1 MCCFLTVLILLG
13 PRMAILVWWLLEP
26 LRWQVA
32 FPDNWVLGLLGWLFL
47 PWTTLAYALV
57 APDGIMGF
65 DYILLAFAFI
75 VDIGSYGGGGYGNR
89 DRWRW

>member
-1 MCCFLTVLILLG
+1 MCCFLTVLLLLG
-13 PRMAILVWWLLEP
+13 PRMAILAWWLLDP
-26 LRWQVA
+26 LRWQLS

-47 PWTTLAYALV
+47 PWTTLAFVLV

-89 DRWRW
+89 DRWR